1 MKIVVIFFFISA
13 FFYFKVLSLA
23 SILSPPFSTH
33 AILSLNL
40 LFKKIKLSCA
50 WEFKCKMATQKNIY
64 KNMHS
69 TSRILGQMFKTFVFD
84 FSFDKCIPNVSREFF
99 NIFLCFF
106 CHHTQSTAENP

>member
-1 MKIVVIFFFISA
+1 
-13 FFYFKVLSLA
+13 
-23 SILSPPFSTH
+23 
-33 AILSLNL
+33 
-40 LFKKIKLSCA
+40 
-50 WEFKCKMATQKNIY
+50 MATQKNIY

-106 CHHTQSTAENP
+106 LSSYTKYSRESIREVVMPVVY